1 MMDEICCCGAKMS
14 PLASTIGPSVKPVN
28 ISSTVPAS
36 SSNANL
42 ATGMTDTIHTC
53 FVRGTKALRDFAP
66 V

>member
-1 MMDEICCCGAKMS
+1 MS

-36 SSNANL
+36 SSKANL